1 MTAILIILGL
11 IVAVGAV
18 CYIHYRLTGGDTAE
32 NEAPS
37 AEEVPAECCG
47 QHAVCERDSLLMS
60 VDSDSDYYDDEE
72 LDAFKGRTADS
83 YDADEEERFREVM
96 MTLRDDD
103 VAPWA
108 RSIQRRGITLPTAV
122 RDELIMMVSDI
133 RASR

>member
-1 MTAILIILGL
+1 
-11 IVAVGAV
+11 
-18 CYIHYRLTGGDTAE
+18 
-32 NEAPS
+32 
-37 AEEVPAECCG
+37 
-47 QHAVCERDSLLMS
+47 MS